1 MAVIKPI
8 STNISVNPLELEM
21 NLDPASFEPLFYQLA
36 KKIKE
41 RIKSGEY
48 GPGELLPSEKEFCD
62 KYEISRG
69 TVRQAFQ
76 ELIKEGL
83 VIRKQGKG
91 TFVSEETIPPQ
102 TAVYPFGNTMF
113 LVQGLKKQGIEVDI
127 RVLGK
132 RLVKREEIPDIITDD
147 DNGDEKLFEMS
158 RIISGN
164 KEPWIYDLQ
173 YYPYTYWNENFEDMS
188 LREIFKAK
196 GNLVMNVD
204 VIIEP
209 IIIDKKIAEYLQ
221 VPKGSPAML
230 LNRVFTTE
238 KGDNIYGRS
247 IIRGDRCKYYFRHRN
262 SW

>member
-1 MAVIKPI
+1 VAIIQPVLA
-8 STNISVNPLELEM
+8 NISNNPLESEM
-21 NLDPASFEPLFYQLA
+21 NLDPDSFEPLFYQLA
-36 KKIKE
+36 KKIRGK
-41 RIKSGEY
+41 IISKEY

-62 KYEISRG
+62 KHQISRG

-76 ELIKEGL
+76 ELIKDGL

-91 TFVSEETIPPQ
+91 TFVAEETIPPQ
-102 TAVYPFGNTMF
+102 TAVYPLGNTMF
-113 LVQGLKKQGIEVDI
+113 LVHGLQKQGIDVDI

-132 RLVKREEIPDIITDD
+132 RLVKKEEIPEIITDD
-147 DNGDEKLFEMS
+147 NGYEKFFEMS
-158 RIISGN
+158 RIICGN
-164 KEPWIYDLQ
+164 KKPWIYDLQ
-173 YYPYTYWNENFEDMS
+173 YYPYSYWGENFENMS

-196 GNLVMNVD
+196 GNLIMNVD

-209 IIIDKKIAEYLQ
+209 INVEKKIAKYLE

-247 IIRGDRCKYYFRHRN
+247 IIRGDRCRYYFRHRN
-262 SW
+262 CW